1 MPDLQTV
8 CNTYPID
15 GIWSGQLHWLLQIP
29 EVTYIHR
36 FIISL
41 LVLCCTQIPFLVTK
55 VTSANWESLI
65 PFNLIQIS
73 HSETQC
79 CLLKLRADQDD
90 KLLPWFL
97 LSMLVTYAWDLMPR
111 YLAAWSTKYKFQ
123 RWGRDSIGFR
133 MSNPQWTSLEV
144 GFETALRTKG
154 TIAQEDI
161 QLTDED
167 SCLET
172 ESHA

>member
-1 MPDLQTV
+1 
-8 CNTYPID
+8 
-15 GIWSGQLHWLLQIP
+15 
-29 EVTYIHR
+29 
-36 FIISL
+36 
-41 LVLCCTQIPFLVTK
+41 
-55 VTSANWESLI
+55 
-65 PFNLIQIS
+65 
-73 HSETQC
+73 
-79 CLLKLRADQDD
+79 
-90 KLLPWFL
+90 
-97 LSMLVTYAWDLMPR
+97 MLVTYAWDLMPR